1 MIKATE
7 LRIGNKVLYNNRI
20 VKVVS
25 IHRTGDVFV
34 NQEGHVHIK
43 EIHPIDLNRNLLLKY
58 GFAEVHHGI
67 YSYTFRELTEI
78 FNTMNEF
85 FFRYDGKF
93 IASFKYL
100 HELQNIFFSLYKE
113 EIKITRLALLTN

>member
-20 VKVVS
+20 VKVLS
-25 IHRTGDVFV
+25 IHKTGEVFV
-34 NQEGHVHIK
+34 NQEGPVHLK
-43 EIHPIDLNRNLLLKY
+43 DIHPIDLNRDMLLRY
-58 GFAEVHHGI
+58 GFTEVQNGI
-67 YSYTFRELTEI
+67 YTYNYRELTEI

-93 IASFKYL
+93 IASCKYL

-113 EIKITRLALLTN
+113 EIKITRFALWIN